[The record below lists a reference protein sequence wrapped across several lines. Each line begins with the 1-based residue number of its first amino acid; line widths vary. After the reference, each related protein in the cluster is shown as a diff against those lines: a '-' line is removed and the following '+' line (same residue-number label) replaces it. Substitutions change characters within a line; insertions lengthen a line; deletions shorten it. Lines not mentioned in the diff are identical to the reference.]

1 MNAENKNLMQI
12 HFAVLL
18 FGLSGLFGKLLLL
31 PSTIIVFGRVFFS
44 SIFLFVIMFYLK
56 RNIRLKDKS
65 HYFYVLIMGLILAVH
80 WTTFFKAIQISTVA
94 IGVLTFS
101 TFPVFTTFL
110 EPYFFKEK
118 IKLKDVII
126 AIITFSGVI
135 FIVPRFE
142 LGNNLTQGVL
152 CGIVSGFAYAVLS
165 MMNRKY
171 VKEYSSL
178 LIAFYE
184 QAVAAVLLI
193 PSLFIEKAA
202 FTPKDIVLLVLL
214 GTVFTGISHSL
225 FINGL
230 KSIRTQV
237 AGIIS
242 SLEPVYGIIFAA
254 FLLGEIPNSR
264 EILGGVIILSTV
276 FYSTI
281 KHT

>member
-44 SIFLFVIMFYLK
+44 SIFLFVIMFCLK
-56 RNIRLKDKS
+56 RNIRLKNKS
-65 HYFYVLIMGLILAVH
+65 HYFYLLIMGLILAVH

-126 AIITFSGVI
+126 AISTFSGVI